1 MVDFEGSPAFYEL
14 NKKNEGKNKN
24 EENSKVKWV
33 WTIFSFNEKAT
44 FSGGGLHE

>member
-24 EENSKVKWV
+24 EENDEDYSWRFV
-33 WTIFSFNEKAT
+33 THGT
-44 FSGGGLHE
+44 CR